1 MNPCDV
7 GDLIFTNF
15 FGEPHR
21 VGIILRVGW
30 NSYGIVSYLT
40 LLPDGKQVYF
50 RPEQIITPV
59 ELEKET

>member
-1 MNPCDV
+1 MDVCV

-15 FGEPHR
+15 FGEPTR
-21 VGIILRVGW
+21 TGMILDVRR

-40 LLPDGKQVYF
+40 LLTCGQQVYF
-50 RPEQIITPV
+50 HPEEIITTM

>member
-1 MNPCDV
+1 MDVCV

-21 VGIILRVGW
+21 P
-30 NSYGIVSYLT
+30 GIVLKINHGLYGYLSLLT
-40 LLPDGKQVYF
+40 LLSDGKQVYF

>member
-1 MNPCDV
+1 MDVCV

-21 VGIILRVGW
+21 AGIILDVRR
-30 NSYGIVSYLT
+30 NSYGVVSSYLT

-50 RPEQIITPV
+50 RPEQIITPG
-59 ELEKET
+59 ELEKES